1 MAAEEEQVTVI
12 KLVELEDPELAELL
26 TEEALAQEITLLQH
40 HHKEITVE
48 LAKAAE
54 VTDVVEAAELIL
66 LEAVHQVLVRVAQED
81 LQQLTEVQQQE
92 LEVAA
97 KVAVEHLL
105 MALQEL
111 AEVELETLQ
120 DKLTLVVAEAEASAM
135 ANQENQVVQELY
147 F

>member
-1 MAAEEEQVTVI
+1 VAAEEEQVTVI
-12 KLVELEDPELAELL
+12 KLVELEDPELEVQQ
-26 TEEALAQEITLLQH
+26 TEEALDQEIILLQLLL
-40 HHKEITVE
+40 KEITVE

-81 LQQLTEVQQQE
+81 LQQLTELQQQD
-92 LEVAA
+92 LEAAA

-105 MALQEL
+105 MAVQEL

-135 ANQENQVVQELY
+135 ANQENQVVQELC